1 MENKVKTLIKGLF
14 EKHNVD
20 PKEVFAD
27 VQLAEEVLEDD
38 TVIGTEGE
46 FEVGSP
52 VMIKTEDGEMV
63 VPEGT
68 HKLKDG
74 TPFEVDANSIVIA
87 WGEKEEAEEE
97 EEEKEEAEKEEEEM
111 SAPLTE
117 EKVESMIKEAVSTM
131 LEEFSKIQS
140 ETLAEATKK
149 AEDAESK
156 AENLSKELE
165 EHLSKASAE
174 KSTKPQKVVVQKSV
188 NEMSK
193 KERMMYAFNS
203 RKK

>member
-1 MENKVKTLIKGLF
+1 MESKVKTLIKGLF

-20 PKEVFAD
+20 PKEVFTD
-27 VQLAEEVLEDD
+27 VKLAEEVLEDD
-38 TVIGTEGE
+38 TVIVTEGE
-46 FEVGSP
+46 FEVGAP

-74 TPFEVDANSIVIA
+74 TPFEVDANSVVIA
-87 WGEKEEAEEE
+87 WGEKEEAE
-97 EEEKEEAEKEEEEM
+97 EEAEKEEEEM

-117 EKVESMIKEAVSTM
+117 ERVESMIKEAVSTM

-165 EHLSKASAE
+165 EHLSKACAE
-174 KSTKPQKVVVQKSV
+174 KSTKPQKVVVQKS
-188 NEMSK
+188 
-193 KERMMYAFNS
+193 
-203 RKK
+203 

>member
-1 MENKVKTLIKGLF
+1 MESTVKTLIKGLF

-20 PKEVFAD
+20 PKEVFTE
-27 VQLAEEVLEDD
+27 VKLAEEVLEDD
-38 TVIGTEGE
+38 TVIVTEGE
-46 FEVGSP
+46 FEVGAP

-87 WGEKEEAEEE
+87 WGEKEE
-97 EEEKEEAEKEEEEM
+97 EEKEEAEKEEEEL

-117 EKVESMIKEAVSTM
+117 ERVESMIKEAVSTM

-174 KSTKPQKVVVQKSV
+174 KSTKPQKVVVQKSLT
-188 NEMSK
+188 EMSK

>member
-20 PKEVFAD
+20 PKEVFTD
-27 VQLAEEVLEDD
+27 VQLAEAKLEDG
-38 TVIGTEGE
+38 TVIVTEGE
-46 FEVGSP
+46 FAVGVP
-52 VMIKTEDGEMV
+52 VMVQTEDGEMV
-63 VPEGT
+63 VPEGV
-68 HKLKDG
+68 HVLEDG
-74 TPFEVDANSIVIA
+74 TSFEVDANSTVIA
-87 WGEKEEAEEE
+87 WGEKEEGEEE
-97 EEEKEEAEKEEEEM
+97 EEEM
-111 SAPLTE
+111 SSPLTE
-117 EKVESMIKEAVSTM
+117 KKVESMIKEAVSTM

>member
-20 PKEVFAD
+20 PKEVFTD
-27 VQLAEEVLEDD
+27 VQLAEAKLEDG
-38 TVIGTEGE
+38 TVIVTEGE
-46 FEVGSP
+46 FAVGVP

-63 VPEGT
+63 VPEGV
-68 HKLKDG
+68 HILEDG
-74 TPFEVDANSIVIA
+74 TSFEVDANSTVIA
-87 WGEKEEAEEE
+87 WGEKEEGEEE
-97 EEEKEEAEKEEEEM
+97 EEEM
-111 SAPLTE
+111 SSPLTE

-140 ETLAEATKK
+140 KNLAEATKK
-149 AEDAESK
+149 AEEAESK
-156 AENLSKELE
+156 TEELKKELE

-174 KSTKPQKVVVQKSV
+174 KSTKPQKVVVQKSPE
-188 NEMSK
+188 NMSK
-193 KERMMYAFNS
+193 KERMMHAFNS